1 MSVTVEDIAERAGV
15 SLSTV
20 SRVLNDR
27 GPVADATAQ
36 RVRTAMTDLGYSR
49 STLLRS
55 TEHPLAAVCVP
66 ARPEHWQLDVLS
78 RVDSA
83 LQQRGVLTATPAI
96 GADLSEVL
104 AVVDAGAALVITP
117 MLTPLEMD
125 IPVVRFAGASHTD
138 DRRPHLNEL
147 VVARIRSHRCAV
159 SRVRP
164 PVRDRTPAD
173 RPHLQRFR
181 SARRSAARPVPRGA
195 SDGAVQRL
203 ARGLDRTGPQIGSP
217 GVPTPRCASRTSTC
231 TAVIVQSGLQLYG
244 VFQGIR
250 QRSLAV
256 PRDLSAVGLGD
267 SLTVR
272 FTRSRHGAGLRRRGH
287 GRGAG
292 RRRTHRA
299 GDAGPTGSP
308 RSLPPTFLTCSHAR
322 GGVLLD
328 DGGAAMSRPTLARI
342 AEASGLSLSHGVAS
356 CATGQECP
364 RTRAERCRSHC
375 AAWASNRRRRRTR
388 IRRAAPG
395 SSPSSRTRSWVRTST
410 PTPRSRSHSTAASS
424 SWGTSR

>member
-27 GPVADATAQ
+27 GPVAESTAQ
-36 RVRTAMTDLGYSR
+36 RVRTAMADLGYSR
-49 STLLRS
+49 STLLRG

-96 GADLSEVL
+96 GADLSEVM

-138 DRRPHLNEL
+138 DRLPHPNEL
-147 VVARIRSHRCAV
+147 VAARIDLTGALSLAFDHLSAIGHRRIGLICNDSGV
-159 SRVRP
+159 L
-164 PVRDRTPAD
+164 AD
-173 RPHLQRFR
+173 HLQARFLAEHPM
-181 SARRSAARPVPRGA
+181 ARFNEALDEWIAPVPKSVSGGA
-195 SDGAVQRL
+195 DAALRL
-203 ARGLDRTGPQIGSP
+203 KDL
-217 GVPTPRCASRTSTC
+217 TC

-250 QRSLAV
+250 QRGLVV

-272 FTRSRHGAGLRRRGH
+272 YTRPPATVLGFDAEAMAEALTAGARTVLGLP
-287 GRGAG
+287 
-292 RRRTHRA
+292 
-299 GDAGPTGSP
+299 GDGLPTV
-308 RSLPPTFLTCSHAR
+308 PPTFRPMLVAR
-322 GGVLLD
+322 RSTTAVL
-328 DGGAAMSRPTLARI
+328 R
-342 AEASGLSLSHGVAS
+342 
-356 CATGQECP
+356 
-364 RTRAERCRSHC
+364 
-375 AAWASNRRRRRTR
+375 
-388 IRRAAPG
+388 
-395 SSPSSRTRSWVRTST
+395 
-410 PTPRSRSHSTAASS
+410 
-424 SWGTSR
+424 